1 MVMEIPNGACSQNGG
16 CGVWVAYPDARALGP
31 RRVSSNSRL
40 RFQIKLRLQNKAA
53 ECCKTTAKQIPLRA
67 RSKNAP
73 AATILWKLG
82 DLLGQVPEHRPA
94 RFVVHFGFEFMFI
107 LQRHRALRC
116 WPRADFVD

>member
-1 MVMEIPNGACSQNGG
+1 MAG

-40 RFQIKLRLQNKAA
+40 RFQIKLRLQNIAA

-73 AATILWKLG
+73 VATILWKLG
-82 DLLGQVPEHRPA
+82 DLLGQMPEHRLA